1 MHPFTRP
8 KTARTL
14 ALGLALSL
22 AASLG
27 APTATLA
34 EGSPYGKEIGAR
46 KAQMQLLKWHV
57 STLGAMAKGALPY
70 DAEKAAA
77 AAAGLRAVAH
87 LDLREAWPEGSD
99 SFALANTR
107 ALPKIWENMED
118 FGKKYMDM
126 QAAADAMAEAAG
138 QGPDQL
144 KAALGQVG
152 GSCKTCHKEY
162 RKPKDG

>member
-1 MHPFTRP
+1 MPAVSHR
-8 KTARTL
+8 KTVRAL

-22 AASLG
+22 APAMAPAEEGPYDKHIAARQSQMKLLAWNISKLG
-27 APTATLA
+27 
-34 EGSPYGKEIGAR
+34 G
-46 KAQMQLLKWHV
+46 
-57 STLGAMAKGALPY
+57 MAKGAIPY

-77 AAAGLRAVAH
+77 AAANLKAVAH
-87 LDLREAWPEGSD
+87 LDLRDAWPEGSD
-99 SFALANTR
+99 SFSFDQTK

-118 FGKKYMDM
+118 FGKKFMDM

-144 KAALGQVG
+144 KAALGKLG
-152 GSCKTCHKEY
+152 GACKACHKEY